1 MKKKKNIPYLRLYV
15 SKQLTE
21 ILVQNFRAPFAE
33 PRQTSNMRHVV
44 VEQIN
49 GLVSIRL
56 GFPSWKS
63 SMKEST
69 QHVQYKT
76 RR

>member
-49 GLVSIRL
+49 GLVSI
-56 GFPSWKS
+56 
-63 SMKEST
+63 
-69 QHVQYKT
+69 
-76 RR
+76 